1 MGLISGLLT
10 LPLAPVRGTVWI
22 AERLQEQAENELYDE
37 SSIRSALLELEE
49 ARERGELEEE
59 EIAAAEDALIERLMV
74 IRGLGGEEGHGE
86 VE

>member
-49 ARERGELEEE
+49 ARERGDLEEE